1 MRVWGEAKIEKF
13 AKKYPSS
20 RGPLRGFLKIVRE
33 AEWPYFPAVKQS
45 FPAADY
51 VQSSGTLIF
60 DIGGNKYRL
69 VARVDFVEQI
79 LYVESVLTHEQYDR
93 EIT

>member
-1 MRVWGEAKIEKF
+1 LGEAKVEKF

-20 RGPLRGFLKIVRE
+20 RSPLRRFLKNVRE
-33 AEWPYFPAVKQS
+33 AEWPYYPAVTQS

-69 VARVDFVEQI
+69 VAHVDFVEQI

-93 EIT
+93 ENT